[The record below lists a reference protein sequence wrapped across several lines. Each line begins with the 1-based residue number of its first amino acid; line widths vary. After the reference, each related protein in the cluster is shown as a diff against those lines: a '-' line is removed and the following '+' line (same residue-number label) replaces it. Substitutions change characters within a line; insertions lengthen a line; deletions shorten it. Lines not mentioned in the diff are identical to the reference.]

1 MSKSERN
8 QVYSGMEDVLSS
20 LSGLSSGLTGQYSG
34 LSDQTSGAYTS
45 ASSAAQDLATTGG
58 ISDEDA
64 AKMERTAS
72 RGVKSVYDVASN
84 EAKRKAAITGG
95 YGGMGAIAQMA
106 RQSGQKQAESITD
119 TQSSIAGLRQQGK
132 IAGTSNLSNLYG
144 LSSDQS
150 SNVLNSLLQSQN
162 LSLSDLE
169 LMSKLAAQPGTW
181 SKVLGSLGGVG
192 SVISAISGLGTG
204 TAAS

>member
-8 QVYSGMEDVLSS
+8 QVYSGYEDVLSS
-20 LSGLSSGLTGQYSG
+20 LSGLSSSLTGQYSELTG
-34 LSDQTSGAYTS
+34 QTSSAYTS
-45 ASSAAQDLATTGG
+45 ASDAAKSLALTGG

-72 RGVKSVYDVASN
+72 RGVKSAYDVASN

-95 YGGMGAIAQMA
+95 YGGLGAISQMA

-119 TQSSIAGLRQQGK
+119 TQSAIAGLRQQGK

-144 LSSDQS
+144 LSSQQS
-150 SNVLNSLLQSQN
+150 SNVLNSLLQSQS
-162 LSLSDLE
+162 LSLSDLQ
-169 LMSKLAAQPGTW
+169 LMQGLASQPGTW
-181 SKVLGSLGGVG
+181 SKILGSLGGVG
-192 SVISAISGLGTG
+192 SVISSIAGLGTG
-204 TAAS
+204 TGG